1 MIPQKTI
8 QVCCVLFM
16 FGVVSGQ
23 DGKPASESFGDVF
36 KPIQADFEV
45 GVKNLPRDTDQRDE
59 PQYDI
64 TAVNRLL
71 VHTRDNTVA
80 QIPES
85 AVPLRAYVE
94 RRFPPPVPTD
104 GSASLSMVQQSLD
117 SGKALLA
124 TLRRLPNVRLI
135 LAINSTPSG
144 ATFKLIP
151 AAGGRPKVVSTNDQV
166 NVYRGEYDYVV
177 SMHGYKEVHGSIN
190 FIEEPGD
197 VLTCDLRSNDQR
209 EEAVLCHLR

>member
-1 MIPQKTI
+1 MIPQRTFQI
-8 QVCCVLFM
+8 CCVLFM
-16 FGVVSGQ
+16 LGVASGQ
-23 DGKPASESFGDVF
+23 SGTQASEPFGDVF

-45 GVKNLPRDTDQRDE
+45 GVQNLPRDTDQRDE

-71 VHTRDNTVA
+71 VHTRANTVA
-80 QIPES
+80 QIPDS
-85 AVPLRAYVE
+85 AVPLRSYVE
-94 RRFPPPVPTD
+94 RRFPSPVPTD
-104 GSASLSMVQQSLD
+104 GSASSGMVQQALD

-124 TLRRLPNVRLI
+124 MLRRLPNVRLI

-144 ATFKLIP
+144 ATFELI
-151 AAGGRPKVVSTNDQV
+151 AADGAHKVVSTNDRI
-166 NVYRGEYDYVV
+166 NIYRGEYDYVV
-177 SMHGYKEVHGSIN
+177 KMHGYKEVHGSIN

-197 VLTCDLRSNDQR
+197 VFNCDLRSNDQR